1 VNFGN
6 NSCAVNGVS
15 INKFFWLNSTNV
27 CISINGRFIFL
38 NTKKPEDVEELNK
51 IASTFRS
58 QTSYINTF

>member
-58 QTSYINTF
+58 